1 MGAVCRA
8 RARRAGR
15 AGAVR
20 RRERR
25 TGRHPRGS
33 SSGRV
38 PSCLTSSRAYAMI
51 FTEGSRRQRP
61 QRCLAHD
68 ATKARSSHDDRALLY
83 PVTPRTRLLA
93 ASNAPN
99 ASKPSYFV
107 AFTRPKTKPPL
118 HRHVNAN
125 KKSVLVAFR
134 ARGIVAA
141 LLNMGTA
148 APPSAVIHRA
158 YHSDA
163 APVNPPSCEPAC
175 ERMRR
180 GYFFAFAGYFAS
192 SCAAAM
198 A

>member
-51 FTEGSRRQRP
+51 LTEGSRRQRP

-99 ASKPSYFV
+99 ASKSLFCCV
-107 AFTRPKTKPPL
+107 
-118 HRHVNAN
+118 HRTQNKAPTAPVRDRN

-134 ARGIVAA
+134 ARGVVAA

-148 APPSAVIHRA
+148 TPPFAAIHRA

-163 APVNPPSCEPAC
+163 APVNSPSCEPAC